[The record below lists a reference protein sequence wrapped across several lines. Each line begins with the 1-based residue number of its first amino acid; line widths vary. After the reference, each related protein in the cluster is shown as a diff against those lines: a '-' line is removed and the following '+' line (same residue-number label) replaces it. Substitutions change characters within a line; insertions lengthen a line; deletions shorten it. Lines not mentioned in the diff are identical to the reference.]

1 MWSNI
6 INQDRVKNILKNI
19 YKNGRLA
26 HAYIFYG
33 NEGTGKDAAAI
44 EFAKLINCEN
54 GSVNN
59 EACDNCSSCLQ
70 FKSLNSS
77 TIKYIIAL
85 PTGKKETENDDDP
98 LVDLDEKDYKIFK
111 EEIEK
116 KMNDPYYKI
125 SIPKANNIR
134 ISSIRNIKKNIYLT
148 GVRGKKKIFIISDC
162 DLMNPQSSNALLKI
176 LEEPPG
182 DSLLLLTTSRL
193 NSLLPTIIG
202 RCQKI
207 RFDSIPKNDLKKY
220 IKQKN
225 PQISDNE
232 AGFFAELA
240 DGSISKANNI
250 MESYMLELREHV
262 VELLVSIV
270 TGRALK
276 MGESIDY
283 ALAGKSKEK
292 IRQFLQLLI
301 IWFRDL
307 MFDKHLQKELIIN
320 RDIGERLSKF
330 NLNFTVNNY
339 KVISC
344 VEDAIHEL
352 DMNIN
357 PELILYRLAHGIKAE
372 IEEKEKV

>member
-33 NEGTGKDAAAI
+33 SEGTGKDAAAI
-44 EFAKLINCEN
+44 EFAKLVNCEN
-54 GSVNN
+54 GHINN
-59 EACDNCSSCLQ
+59 EACDNCPSCLQ

-77 TIKYIIAL
+77 TIKFITAL
-85 PTGKKETENDDDP
+85 PAGKKETDNDDDP
-98 LVDLDEKDYKIFK
+98 LTDLDEKDYKVYK

-116 KMNDPYYKI
+116 KMNDPYHKM

-134 ISSIRNIKKNIYLT
+134 ISSIRNIRKNIYLT

-207 RFDSIPKNDLKKY
+207 RFDSIPKEDIRKY

-225 PQISDNE
+225 PSVSDNE

-250 MESYMLELREHV
+250 LESYMLELREHV

-270 TGRALK
+270 TGKALK
-276 MGESIDY
+276 MGDSIDY

-292 IRQFLQLLI
+292 IRQFLMLLI

-307 MFDKHLQKELIIN
+307 MFDKHHEKELVIN
-320 RDIGERLSKF
+320 RDIGERLTKF
-330 NLNFTVNNY
+330 NARYTVNNY
-339 KVISC
+339 KVISYI
-344 VEDAIHEL
+344 EEAMREL

-357 PELILYRLAHGIKAE
+357 PELILYRLSHNIREE